1 MQRPDATDLV
11 DINSPLHAST
21 KNAPM
26 PKQKQDAT
34 AWETC
39 LAESKDTKR
48 YPRVPVIDGPFQ
60 GFEEM
65 LDAKEHGNYN
75 IGMWILS
82 PETLFLSFFIISLH
96 PLPTPS
102 QSPPLT
108 TPPSQNSKPLPP
120 PHRPNPRTHHA
131 ATEPP
136 RKGQTHRRHRR
147 LPRRHVPAS
156 HEGVEGWDGV

>member
-11 DINSPLHAST
+11 NINSPLPPSSN
-21 KNAPM
+21 NAPM

-65 LDAKEHGNYN
+65 LNAK
-75 IGMWILS
+75 
-82 PETLFLSFFIISLH
+82 
-96 PLPTPS
+96 
-102 QSPPLT
+102 
-108 TPPSQNSKPLPP
+108 
-120 PHRPNPRTHHA
+120 
-131 ATEPP
+131 
-136 RKGQTHRRHRR
+136 
-147 LPRRHVPAS
+147 AS
-156 HEGVEGWDGV
+156 GDYDVGT